1 MLVVPFDRIRKTDA
15 ATVGGKTSSL
25 GELRHALGPK
35 GLQVPDGFAV
45 TAEAYWH
52 FLEHNELRD
61 RIPTL
66 LKRGRG
72 KEIRDLILQSE
83 IPGDL
88 ADAIRDAYRAL
99 GAGSVAVRSS
109 ATAEDL
115 PNASFA
121 GQQDSFLNVRGD
133 KELLAACKKCL
144 ASLFNDRAI
153 AYREAKGFP
162 HDKVALT
169 IAVQTMV
176 RSDRGAAGV
185 MFTVDPESGFP
196 RVVVIEGAFGL
207 GESVVQGTVTPD
219 EYVVFKPLM
228 ALVSKTLGSKAT
240 KVVHAKRS
248 TKTVRVTK
256 SDQRRFVLED
266 DEVLTLTKWAMAIE
280 DHYGRAMD
288 IEWAKDGLTDA
299 LYIVQARPETIH
311 TERANAALR
320 SYHLKK
326 RGPKLAQGAAVG
338 QAIASGPVRR
348 IEKARRLDEFPKGAV
363 LVTRM
368 TDPDWVPIM
377 KRAAAIITEEGG
389 RTCHAAIVARE
400 LGIPAVVGVENDLS
414 KLVEGQTV
422 TVSCAEG
429 GHGLI
434 YDGKL
439 PFVCEELDLASIPKT
454 RTHVMVN
461 LASPDAAYRT
471 WQLPSLGVGL
481 ARTEFIVSDAIQAH
495 PMALLHPEKLDAAD
509 RKRIRE
515 LTRGWESGAAYFVD
529 RLASGIARIASSQY
543 PKRVIV
549 RTSDFKTNEYAGLI
563 GGKTFE
569 PKEHNPMIGFRGA
582 SRYAHERYR
591 EAFELECAAFRRVRD
606 ELGLVNTHIMIPF
619 VRTLAEADRV
629 IELLAK
635 HGLERGKRGLELY
648 VMCEV
653 PATVILA
660 RDFAERFDGFSIG
673 SNDLTQLV
681 LGVDRDSRL
690 LADTFDENDEAVR
703 WCIEA
708 TIHRVHA
715 GGGTVG
721 LCGQAPS
728 DDPNFAAFLV
738 EAGID
743 SISLD
748 PDRVVPTIHHIAEV
762 EAQLRKR
769 RRAA

>member
-1 MLVVPFDRIRKTDA
+1 
-15 ATVGGKTSSL
+15 
-25 GELRHALGPK
+25 
-35 GLQVPDGFAV
+35 
-45 TAEAYWH
+45 
-52 FLEHNELRD
+52 
-61 RIPTL
+61 
-66 LKRGRG
+66 
-72 KEIRDLILQSE
+72 
-83 IPGDL
+83 
-88 ADAIRDAYRAL
+88 
-99 GAGSVAVRSS
+99 
-109 ATAEDL
+109 
-115 PNASFA
+115 
-121 GQQDSFLNVRGD
+121 
-133 KELLAACKKCL
+133 
-144 ASLFNDRAI
+144 
-153 AYREAKGFP
+153 
-162 HDKVALT
+162 
-169 IAVQTMV
+169 
-176 RSDRGAAGV
+176 
-185 MFTVDPESGFP
+185 
-196 RVVVIEGAFGL
+196 
-207 GESVVQGTVTPD
+207 
-219 EYVVFKPLM
+219 
-228 ALVSKTLGSKAT
+228 
-240 KVVHAKRS
+240 
-248 TKTVRVTK
+248 
-256 SDQRRFVLED
+256 
-266 DEVLTLTKWAMAIE
+266 
-280 DHYGRAMD
+280 
-288 IEWAKDGLTDA
+288 
-299 LYIVQARPETIH
+299 
-311 TERANAALR
+311 
-320 SYHLKK
+320 
-326 RGPKLAQGAAVG
+326 
-338 QAIASGPVRR
+338 
-348 IEKARRLDEFPKGAV
+348 
-363 LVTRM
+363 
-368 TDPDWVPIM
+368 
-377 KRAAAIITEEGG
+377 
-389 RTCHAAIVARE
+389 
-400 LGIPAVVGVENDLS
+400 
-414 KLVEGQTV
+414 
-422 TVSCAEG
+422 
-429 GHGLI
+429 
-434 YDGKL
+434 
-439 PFVCEELDLASIPKT
+439 
-454 RTHVMVN
+454 
-461 LASPDAAYRT
+461 
-471 WQLPSLGVGL
+471 LGVGL